1 MAGSGDDRSHRPEDA
16 APAGAGRA
24 WQIGAGG
31 TAKGPPALTSK
42 TQDAGRIESGRVAA
56 AASVLV
62 RLLARANG
70 SRRAQA
76 WNPQRGRRILTG
88 MAELKEGSKAPDFT
102 LTDDAGR
109 KVKLSEFADKTV
121 VLYFYPRADTPGCTK
136 EACSFRDHHAEL
148 LARGAVVLGVSPDE
162 PAPLAKFKQKYG
174 LPFPLLADPDHK
186 VAEKYGV
193 WVEKNMYGR
202 KTMGIERSTFL
213 IHHGKIAKI
222 FRKVKVD
229 GHTEEV
235 LAALD
240 AIAG

>member
-1 MAGSGDDRSHRPEDA
+1 
-16 APAGAGRA
+16 
-24 WQIGAGG
+24 
-31 TAKGPPALTSK
+31 
-42 TQDAGRIESGRVAA
+42 
-56 AASVLV
+56 
-62 RLLARANG
+62 
-70 SRRAQA
+70 
-76 WNPQRGRRILTG
+76 

-162 PAPLAKFKQKYG
+162 PARLAKFKQKYG

>member
-1 MAGSGDDRSHRPEDA
+1 
-16 APAGAGRA
+16 
-24 WQIGAGG
+24 
-31 TAKGPPALTSK
+31 
-42 TQDAGRIESGRVAA
+42 
-56 AASVLV
+56 
-62 RLLARANG
+62 
-70 SRRAQA
+70 
-76 WNPQRGRRILTG
+76 

-162 PAPLAKFKQKYG
+162 AARLAKFKQKYG